1 MKKTL
6 LDKVKIGEK
15 MSAGCEIDL
24 EREEIG
30 FYIASQDVSAAID
43 FKPDEWPVF
52 VAAVNEADRRLRK
65 RRG

>member
-1 MKKTL
+1 MVKTL
-6 LDKVKIGEK
+6 LEKVKIGEF
-15 MSAGCEIDL
+15 MTIGCEIDL

-30 FYIASQDVSAAID
+30 LMIGSADVSAAIA

-65 RRG
+65 RRK